1 MQRVYSLTEAAYR
14 TAAEVQ
20 QAGLDAQALRERI
33 ARIKTDVKAG
43 APAGIDAFDTRVE
56 ALATGA
62 SGDTLSGA
70 GSALAS
76 VMNTMQGA
84 DAPPTA
90 MQVTAINTALRNA
103 RRVLARWRALTKPG
117 SDLYFPT
124 LQK

>member
-1 MQRVYSLTEAAYR
+1 MQVYPIRV
-14 TAAEVQ
+14 VP
-20 QAGLDAQALRERI
+20 LRERI
-33 ARIKTDVKAG
+33 ATIRTDVKAA
-43 APAGIDAFDTRVE
+43 APAGIYAFDTRVE

-70 GSALAS
+70 GSALAN

-84 DAPPTA
+84 DAQPTA
-90 MQVTAINTALRNA
+90 MQVTAINAALRNA
-103 RRVLARWRALTKPG
+103 RTVLARWRALMKLG